1 MIGFYLMTEKGF
13 EVLRSVLQAYG
24 AQAVSF
30 VVAAKDA
37 QLQKDYY
44 TEIEMICR
52 EHSIPFFNR
61 EEIAGLLGFTS
72 SSFTRKWC
80 TTSIIAAKSL

>member
-44 TEIEMICR
+44 KEIEMICR

-61 EEIAGLLGFTS
+61 ERKFHYPPASIVLLFPGDGCFPM
-72 SSFTRKWC
+72 KNK
-80 TTSIIAAKSL
+80 I